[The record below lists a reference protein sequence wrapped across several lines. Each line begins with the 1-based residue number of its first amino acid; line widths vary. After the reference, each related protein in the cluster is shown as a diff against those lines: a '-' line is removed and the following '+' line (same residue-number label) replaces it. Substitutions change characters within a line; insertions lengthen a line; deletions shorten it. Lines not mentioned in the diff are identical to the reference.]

1 MDRITSGKA
10 TFLTSIFLT
19 LYFFL
24 LMCNGLYWKS
34 DFVLIGVVQELITL
48 PAMLVCIVLFV
59 VAIIKLFNRENRAAK
74 PYYLLAIALLI
85 LNFAVNWSGWL
96 IR

>member
-10 TFLTSIFLT
+10 TFLTSIILT

-34 DFVLIGVVQELITL
+34 DFVFIGVVQELITL
-48 PAMLVCIVLFV
+48 PAMLICIVLFV
-59 VAIIKLFNRENRAAK
+59 VALIKLFHRESRGAR
-74 PYYLLAIALLI
+74 PYYLLAVGLLM
-85 LNFAVNWSGWL
+85 LNFVVNWSGWL